1 MLPEGVGVK
10 LRRLAKLLL
19 LVLDIAG
26 LVKLQPDAHCSF
38 EEGHALGMVSRDGK
52 LQRGSFWAAPLWRR
66 VGAGLDQQVYDVV
79 VTITSGQHER
89 SVASLYHE
97 WT

>member
-38 EEGHALGMVSRDGK
+38 EEGHALGMVFRDGK

-66 VGAGLDQQVYDVV
+66 VGAGLDQQIYDVA
-79 VTITSGQHER
+79 VTIRRGHHER
-89 SVASLYHE
+89 SGATLDPE
-97 WT
+97 WA